1 MYECLQVVCE
11 RTHIIIVTLASGM
24 PNTFVHSHSSSI
36 LLLSPPAS
44 TLVNINRH
52 LLDI

>member
-1 MYECLQVVCE
+1 MSVCKYFVKH
-11 RTHIIIVTLASGM
+11 THIIIVTLVSGM
-24 PNTFVHSHSSSI
+24 PNIFVHSHSSSI
-36 LLLSPPAS
+36 LFLSPPAS